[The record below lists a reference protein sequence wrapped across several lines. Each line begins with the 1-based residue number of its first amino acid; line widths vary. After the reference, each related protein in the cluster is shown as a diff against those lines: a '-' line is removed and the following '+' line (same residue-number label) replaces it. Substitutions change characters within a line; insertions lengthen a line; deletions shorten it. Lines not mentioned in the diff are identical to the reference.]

1 MICYFFSWFQVFT
14 KKAKALLL
22 AIAIA
27 IAMFCKVCFDASKSD
42 YKTHNVRD
50 SASNVVCPLLL
61 NTKCRTCGYFGHTTK
76 YCKLGNNA
84 RSKAYV
90 RPPVKVHVS
99 VPVSV
104 PLKRGAFAC
113 LDEEICKDACEDNVS
128 PTGVEACVA
137 EACVAEACVAEACVA
152 EACVAEACVAEA
164 CVAEELDFDKETII
178 WGVGFK
184 SMIGKRWADVVGC

>member
-22 AIAIA
+22 AIAIAIA

-61 NTKCRTCGYFGHTTK
+61 NTKCRMCGYFGHTTK

-90 RPPVKVHVS
+90 RPAVKVHVS
-99 VPVSV
+99 VPVQV

-137 EACVAEACVAEACVA
+137 E
-152 EACVAEACVAEA
+152 
-164 CVAEELDFDKETII
+164 ELDFDKETII

>member
-1 MICYFFSWFQVFT
+1 MVLGPDKSKQSQSKQSQSKRSQSVI
-14 KKAKALLL
+14 
-22 AIAIA
+22 
-27 IAMFCKVCFDASKSD
+27 MFCKVCFDASKPD

-76 YCKLGNNA
+76 YCKLGSNH

-90 RPPVKVHVS
+90 RPAVKVHVPVPVS
-99 VPVSV
+99 VSVSV

-113 LDEEICKDACEDNVS
+113 LDDEICEDACDDSVS
-128 PTGVEACVA
+128 PTGVEACI
-137 EACVAEACVAEACVA
+137 
-152 EACVAEACVAEA
+152 
-164 CVAEELDFDKETII
+164 AEELDFDKETII
-178 WGVGFK
+178 WGVGLK

>member
-76 YCKLGNNA
+76 YCKLGSNPVLS
-84 RSKAYV
+84 SKVYV
-90 RPPVKVHVS
+90 RPALKVHVHVQVQ

-104 PLKRGAFAC
+104 PVKRGAFAC
-113 LDEEICKDACEDNVS
+113 LDEEICEDACDDNVS
-128 PTGVEACVA
+128 PTGV
-137 EACVAEACVAEACVA
+137 
-152 EACVAEACVAEA
+152 
-164 CVAEELDFDKETII
+164 EELDFDKETII

-184 SMIGKRWADVVGC
+184 TMIGKRWADVVGC

>member
-1 MICYFFSWFQVFT
+1 
-14 KKAKALLL
+14 
-22 AIAIA
+22 
-27 IAMFCKVCFDASKSD
+27 MFCKVCFDASKSD
-42 YKTHNVRD
+42 YKTHNVKD

-76 YCKLGNNA
+76 YCKLGSNT

-90 RPPVKVHVS
+90 RPAVKVHVQVPVQVPVS

-113 LDEEICKDACEDNVS
+113 LDEEICEDACEENVS
-128 PTGVEACVA
+128 PTGVEACIA
-137 EACVAEACVAEACVA
+137 EG
-152 EACVAEACVAEA
+152 

-178 WGVGFK
+178 WGVGLK